1 MRIVV
6 APAARRDL
14 ESQLT
19 YLIDQGAGPAA
30 RRLEQR
36 LVAFVERTLAAYPR
50 VGTSI
55 GHRDVWEVWIPGTRL
70 VLWYRF
76 TASELQI
83 IRIWHA
89 SQDRDRR
96 P

>member
-1 MRIVV
+1 MRITI

-14 ESQLT
+14 ERQLT
-19 YLIDQGAGPAA
+19 YLVDHDAAIAA

-36 LVAFVERTLAAYPR
+36 LVTFIERTLAAYPR
-50 VGTSI
+50 VGTFV
-55 GHRDVWEVWIPGTRL
+55 GHRNLWEVWIPGTRI

-76 TASELQI
+76 TRDELQI
-83 IRIWHA
+83 VRIWHSA
-89 SQDRDRR
+89 QDRNA

>member
-1 MRIVV
+1 MKITV

-14 ESQLT
+14 ERQLT
-19 YLIDQGAGPAA
+19 YLVDHSAATAA

-36 LVAFVERTLAAYPR
+36 LLTFIDRTLATYPR
-50 VGTSI
+50 MGTFV
-55 GHRDVWEVWIPGTRL
+55 GHRDLWEVWIPGTRL

-76 TASELQI
+76 TGDELQI
-83 IRIWHA
+83 VRVWHSA
-89 SQDRDRR
+89 QDRDA

>member
-1 MRIVV
+1 MRITV

-14 ESQLT
+14 ERQLS
-19 YLIDQGAGPAA
+19 YLIDQNAATAA

-36 LVAFVERTLAAYPR
+36 LVTFVERTLAAYPR
-50 VGTSI
+50 VGTFLD
-55 GHRDVWEVWIPGTRL
+55 HRNLWEIWIPGTRL

-76 TASELQI
+76 TSDELQLV
-83 IRIWHA
+83 RVWHSA
-89 SQDRDRR
+89 QDRDA

>member
-1 MRIVV
+1 MKIVV

-14 ESQLT
+14 ERQLA
-19 YLIDQGAGPAA
+19 YLIDHDAATAA
-30 RRLEQR
+30 RRLERR
-36 LVAFVERTLAAYPR
+36 LVTFIERTLVAYPR
-50 VGTSI
+50 VGTFV

-76 TASELQI
+76 TIDELHI
-83 IRIWHA
+83 VRVWHSA
-89 SQDRDRR
+89 QDRDA

>member
-1 MRIVV
+1 MKIAI

-14 ESQLT
+14 ERQLT
-19 YLIDQGAGPAA
+19 YLIDHNAAPAA

-36 LVAFVERTLAAYPR
+36 LVTFIERTLAAYPR
-50 VGTSI
+50 AGTFV
-55 GHRDVWEVWIPGTRL
+55 GHRNVWEIWIPGTRL

-76 TASELQI
+76 TSDELQI
-83 IRIWHA
+83 VRVWHSA
-89 SQDRDRR
+89 QDRDA